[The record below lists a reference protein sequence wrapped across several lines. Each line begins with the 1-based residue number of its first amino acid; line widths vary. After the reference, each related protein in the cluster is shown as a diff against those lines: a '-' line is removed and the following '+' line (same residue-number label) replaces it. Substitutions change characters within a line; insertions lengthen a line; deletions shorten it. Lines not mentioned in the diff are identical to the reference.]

1 VDTGTLGNR
10 IHSIR
15 YHLPDLIPAGTKLR
29 VFFWKRRPGGKRL
42 HPRFILTELGGL
54 QPDYGLDEG
63 DATGDTTI
71 VSLMA
76 EEVWQAARADYCS
89 ASQSFDGGPG
99 WMAEI
104 EGGA

>member
-1 VDTGTLGNR
+1 MGRQLA
-10 IHSIR
+10 
-15 YHLPDLIPAGTKLR
+15 PLIPGRTKLHL
-29 VFFWKRRPGGKRL
+29 FFWRRRLGGKRL

-76 EEVWQAARADYCS
+76 EDIWQTARADYCS
-89 ASQSFDGGPG
+89 TSHSFDGGAG
-99 WMAEI
+99 CTMLI
-104 EGGA
+104 EGEG